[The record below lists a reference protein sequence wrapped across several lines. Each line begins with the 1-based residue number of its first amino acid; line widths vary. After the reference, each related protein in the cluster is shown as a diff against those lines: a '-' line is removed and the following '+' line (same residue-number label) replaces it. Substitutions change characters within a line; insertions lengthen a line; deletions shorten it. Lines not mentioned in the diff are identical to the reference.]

1 MPFLSK
7 LFCSFFLIT
16 LQLLLSV
23 WTPFHWR
30 MPSFCRPERLER
42 RLRRANV
49 KIPPSSPLNTRVNN
63 SAQPEQ
69 SLNLRVCRALLCTL
83 YFLSPSHK
91 KEQRVGLSLFITDNL
106 SALRLDFQPTTRVS
120 AAQSVQ
126 RYASLS
132 PSCWPVG
139 GATWQHIRRRC
150 WRRRTEENGFY
161 KKKKKM
167 RAILKEKHKNTKC
180 MTLSLTHT

>member
-1 MPFLSK
+1 
-7 LFCSFFLIT
+7 
-16 LQLLLSV
+16 
-23 WTPFHWR
+23 

-49 KIPPSSPLNTRVNN
+49 EIPPSSPLNTRVNN

-106 SALRLDFQPTTRVS
+106 SALRLDFQPRVFS
-120 AAQSVQ
+120 DTPACHPPADLWVVLHDNTS
-126 RYASLS
+126 
-132 PSCWPVG
+132 G
-139 GATWQHIRRRC
+139 GGVEGGGR
-150 WRRRTEENGFY
+150 
-161 KKKKKM
+161 KKM
-167 RAILKEKHKNTKC
+167 AFTKIKRK
-180 MTLSLTHT
+180 

>member
-1 MPFLSK
+1 
-7 LFCSFFLIT
+7 
-16 LQLLLSV
+16 
-23 WTPFHWR
+23 

-49 KIPPSSPLNTRVNN
+49 EIPPSSPLNTRVNN

-120 AAQSVQ
+120 AAQCSAIRQ
-126 RYASLS
+126 
-132 PSCWPVG
+132 PVTLLLTCG
-139 GATWQHIRRRC
+139 WCYMTTHQ
-150 WRRRTEENGFY
+150 EEV
-161 KKKKKM
+161 
-167 RAILKEKHKNTKC
+167 LKEEDGRKWLLQKEKENESNIKRKAQKHKMHDTFSHTYKSID
-180 MTLSLTHT
+180 TLPAKIH